1 MNWFKQSQNS
11 NDIDISGIEFVSEK
25 QDGGGLVRKVLLNGK
40 EVGEVE
46 IRQDDGLEKSSRR
59 LFPNYV
65 KPDDKVF
72 RFYGIYLSEQLRNK
86 GIGKQMFLDAFKAF
100 PDAWLGNSELGYGG
114 TDFAAIYALESL
126 VPQIELHWL
135 SQKGGQ
141 WVARLS
147 KNGQENKEPEK
158 YHGSG
163 FYLMSDYLKG
173 GGAGTTAFT
182 TEEAIDRLVDDKKFF
197 PTYLLVNGEAVL
209 DIEPPL
215 LHELH
220 DLGREIMETR
230 DRSKIKNLVQQIKNN
245 IIK

>member
-1 MNWFKQSQNS
+1 MNWFKQSQFS
-11 NDIDISGIEFVSEK
+11 NDNIEFVSEK
-25 QDGGGLVRKVLLNGK
+25 QDGGGLIRKVLLNG
-40 EVGEVE
+40 EEIGEVE
-46 IRQDDGLEKSSRR
+46 ILKDDGLENSSRR
-59 LFPNYV
+59 LFSNYV
-65 KPDDKVF
+65 KPNDKVL

-147 KNGQENKEPEK
+147 KNGQENKEPKK
-158 YHGSG
+158 YFGSG
-163 FYLMSDYLKG
+163 FYLMPGYVKG
-173 GGAGTTAFT
+173 GGAEIKAFT
-182 TEEAIDRLVDDKKFF
+182 TEEAIDRFVNEKKFF
-197 PTYLLVNGEAVL
+197 PTYIFLTVNNEAVL
-209 DIEPPL
+209 DVPDSL
-215 LHELH
+215 T
-220 DLGREIMETR
+220 RKMFEIGGEIIETR
-230 DRSKIKNLVQQIKNN
+230 DKTKIKDLIQIIKNS